1 MKNPIP
7 SNSFFSSPK
16 SADELFKYIDRMTG
30 SEKALAYTIA
40 MMTLNLS
47 YNLVEKELKETA

>member
-7 SNSFFSSPK
+7 SNNFFASPET
-16 SADELFKYIDRMTG
+16 SEELYNYIERMTG

-40 MMTLNLS
+40 MMTFNLCH
-47 YNLVEKELKETA
+47 NIVEKEIKETA